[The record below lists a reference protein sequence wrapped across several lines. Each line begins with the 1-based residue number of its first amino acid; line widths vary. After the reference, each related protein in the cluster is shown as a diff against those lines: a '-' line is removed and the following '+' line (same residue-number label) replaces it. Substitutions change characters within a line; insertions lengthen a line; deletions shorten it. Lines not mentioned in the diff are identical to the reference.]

1 MKQVPIE
8 IVYAFCRDH
17 AIDREMAERER
28 HAFRAKTGLQRATI
42 VLRLLLGEREWSDG
56 YERRLDDC
64 FEMGDGDEVVRHL
77 LAFAEADSRIERL
90 LNSHRNT
97 RGALDAWRRRS
108 DGTQLTLPL
117 E

>member
-1 MKQVPIE
+1 MKRIPIA
-8 IVYAFCRDH
+8 VLYAFCRDH
-17 AIDREMAERER
+17 AIDREAAERDR
-28 HAFRAKTGLQRATI
+28 HALRARTSFQRAVI
-42 VLRLLLGEREWSDG
+42 VLRLLMGEREWSDG

-77 LAFAEADSRIERL
+77 LVFAEADPRIERL

-97 RGALDAWRRRS
+97 RGALDGWRRCS